1 MKPAVIVLVV
11 GVLFL
16 LVGSFT
22 KSWITASR
30 GDNSMHFGLRTGE
43 MCESYEGKSECKTV
57 TYTDEMKHMKG
68 KDIGMVIGGAIAAG
82 WATLA
87 AIMLGINAFLV
98 FSGKGKKIFGVLG
111 IVFTGIA
118 FFGMAIFLACVPE
131 DLSKHASHGYSMFVF
146 ILGIGAAVAGS
157 IMSFKEIAGGGAVG
171 ARPGAYGQPGYGQPP
186 MVGQQP
192 MGGASGY
199 GQPGAGPGQSGYG
212 QPPMG
217 APMGG
222 QPGYGQ
228 QPMGGQPMGGQPG
241 YGQQA
246 MGGQPGQPGYG
257 QQPMGGQPQQA
268 YGQPQGA
275 PQGGAQAA
283 PACTRCGRPTTY
295 VAQYQ
300 RYFCQ
305 SCNQYI

>member
-157 IMSFKEIAGGGAVG
+157 IMSFKEVAGGGGAM
-171 ARPGAYGQPGYGQPP
+171 ARPMGAPGYGQPP
-186 MVGQQP
+186 MG
-192 MGGASGY
+192 
-199 GQPGAGPGQSGYG
+199 GQPVYGNAPGQSGYG
-212 QPPMG
+212 QPMGG

-228 QPMGGQPMGGQPG
+228 QPMGGQPM
-241 YGQQA
+241 
-246 MGGQPGQPGYG
+246 GQPGYG

-275 PQGGAQAA
+275 PQGGPQAA
-283 PACTRCGRPTTY
+283 PPCNRCGRPTTF